1 MLDYER
7 RQVSRGGLFLA
18 VFPADGE
25 QREFQLENFIAPFVF
40 FGEEGDFFTECVDA
54 FYDALVAFLAD
65 SKRKTRNMAR
75 ARSVAVN
82 GICSEL

>member
-18 VFPADGE
+18 AFSADGE

-40 FGEEGDFFTECVDA
+40 FGEERDFFTEGVDA

-65 SKRKTRNMAR
+65 AERKARNMAC
-75 ARSVAVN
+75 ARSVAVD
-82 GICSEL
+82 GICRKL